1 MLFLT
6 IYSTKKTYAK
16 SNTIAEVFLV
26 ALYKVYYKLGH
37 SLETSQ
43 AGISQIKAIKFFMSN
58 TTLAT
63 IQ

>member
-26 ALYKVYYKLGH
+26 TLYKVYYKLGH

-43 AGISQIKAIKFFMSN
+43 AGTSQIKAIKFLMSN
-58 TTLAT
+58 SNLAT